1 MDSRK
6 AGGETYM
13 RELFEEYGKTV
24 LATVSSALLIGI
36 STAFITDGQIFDV
49 IRTFS
54 QNIC

>member
-1 MDSRK
+1 M
-6 AGGETYM
+6 YM